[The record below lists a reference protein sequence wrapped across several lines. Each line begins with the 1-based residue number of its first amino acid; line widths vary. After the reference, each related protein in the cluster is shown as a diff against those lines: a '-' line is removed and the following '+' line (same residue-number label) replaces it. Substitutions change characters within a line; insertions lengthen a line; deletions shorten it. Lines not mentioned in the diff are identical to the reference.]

1 MMELQRPKFE
11 SVGNESLENWQLIG
25 FGGFGQVFKARH
37 KKWRC
42 DMAIKLLQHAA
53 G

>member
-11 SVGNESLENWQLIG
+11 SVEYENLENWQLIDS
-25 FGGFGQVFKARH
+25 GGFGQVFKARH

-42 DMAIKLLQHAA
+42 DVAIKLPRHAA